1 MMKSHSWDELNDSAR
16 DFFDSIGMLPESG
29 VEEDINDKRLQRRR
43 LTELRRRTEER
54 LDWRRA
60 YGDLQFDDLD
70 HLEGYDDGPGFSRQY
85 HFDELSDSSEFD
97 EH

>member
-1 MMKSHSWDELNDSAR
+1 MMKSHPWDELNDSAK
-16 DFFDSIGMLPESG
+16 DFFDSAGLMPEAG
-29 VEEDINDKRLQRRR
+29 VEDDIHDKRLQRRR

-54 LDWRRA
+54 LDWKRA

-70 HLEGYDDGPGFSRQY
+70 HFDDLDEGRGAQRFSFDDYG
-85 HFDELSDSSEFD
+85 DVSEFD